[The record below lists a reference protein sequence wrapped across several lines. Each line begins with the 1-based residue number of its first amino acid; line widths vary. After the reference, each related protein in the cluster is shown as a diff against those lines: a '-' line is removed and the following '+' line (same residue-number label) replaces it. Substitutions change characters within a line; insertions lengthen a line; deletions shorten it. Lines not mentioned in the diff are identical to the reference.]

1 MGAEL
6 SCTDLSVC
14 TGWDD
19 RHGEAL
25 PRSRES
31 VKCSSQGQEGGV
43 DTNERGDQAYRAF
56 RGEALA
62 TVFLQL
68 GKGETRSCVSA

>member
-1 MGAEL
+1 MG
-6 SCTDLSVC
+6 LSVC

-25 PRSRES
+25 LGSRES
-31 VKCSSQGQEGGV
+31 VKCSSQGQEGGE
-43 DTNERGDQAYRAF
+43 DTEERGDQVYRAF

-62 TVFLQL
+62 PVLLQV
-68 GKGETRSCVSA
+68 GKAETRSCACA